1 MSARK
6 LHVQQQDVSSFHF
19 YHRTLNQTCSAA
31 KSPNASLQCAW
42 NLLLWNCWELVFTG
56 ALGLVFTDVFFQAL
70 IQETD
75 FCPKK
80 GAGRDAVPEAG
91 QKAQLLSCWAKG
103 WLLAAWIPRNGW
115 NGVMHAVCMEY
126 SCLRNPH

>member
-6 LHVQQQDVSSFHF
+6 LHVQQQDVSSFYF

-42 NLLLWNCWELVFTG
+42 NLFLWNCWDLVFTG
-56 ALGLVFTDVFFQAL
+56 VLASVFTDVFFQAL
-70 IQETD
+70 IQKNN

-80 GAGRDAVPEAG
+80 SREGCSA
-91 QKAQLLSCWAKG
+91 
-103 WLLAAWIPRNGW
+103 
-115 NGVMHAVCMEY
+115 
-126 SCLRNPH
+126 